1 MRQNIVA
8 ESLEALLYNLYT
20 LSLAD
25 RPVLVEL
32 DLVVEKPSTAS
43 NVSSASRA
51 VVVDSVTDI
60 ATLVKIVAVQ
70 LHRMLKG
77 FPPAYCHLAELY
89 ARLDPNPAGKL
100 VVATSDDF
108 ETMYSVGKNFVEE
121 PRNYIMSLFE
131 ALPLSQLGYM
141 IVYPDAIDLLE
152 KELGTLYHKMLKN
165 ATAVRLHARYDQ
177 LYRELTDVLDFAGL
191 NVANNTP
198 YRVAEAIRTLKE
210 EQRKAIEDELV
221 HSLLRLNVDRD
232 TGEVRETPEHF
243 LTKALVVKTLVEKL
257 RNSGVK
263 EDEIAERIRVE
274 DEETLQPATPDIVY
288 EDEQENLT
296 VYEIETLLMPSA
308 DPLLYLYEKYTR
320 TKRLKEAPNRYKIKE
335 LYIVL
340 PNITALI
347 AYPKQHRKQ
356 LREIAT
362 KLSKQLLERQEAV
375 KIATIDLKTKT
386 LKTITN

>member
-1 MRQNIVA
+1 MRQNIVV

-51 VVVDSVTDI
+51 VVIDSVTDI

-77 FPPAYCHLAELY
+77 FPPTYCHLAELY

-108 ETMYSVGKNFVEE
+108 ETMYSVGKSFVEE

-165 ATAVRLHARYDQ
+165 A
-177 LYRELTDVLDFAGL
+177 
-191 NVANNTP
+191 
-198 YRVAEAIRTLKE
+198 
-210 EQRKAIEDELV
+210 
-221 HSLLRLNVDRD
+221 
-232 TGEVRETPEHF
+232 
-243 LTKALVVKTLVEKL
+243 
-257 RNSGVK
+257 
-263 EDEIAERIRVE
+263 
-274 DEETLQPATPDIVY
+274 
-288 EDEQENLT
+288 
-296 VYEIETLLMPSA
+296 
-308 DPLLYLYEKYTR
+308 
-320 TKRLKEAPNRYKIKE
+320 
-335 LYIVL
+335 
-340 PNITALI
+340 
-347 AYPKQHRKQ
+347 
-356 LREIAT
+356 
-362 KLSKQLLERQEAV
+362 
-375 KIATIDLKTKT
+375 
-386 LKTITN
+386 